1 MSFGISD
8 PITGELAANKANRNG
23 DNITNPQTWRDGL
36 GVSKDIAQR
45 APSGAFINSTF
56 VTGVKTAVETPA
68 AIFAAGSALANRT
81 TITLRNESTNI
92 RIRVGRLQSNLQRD
106 GMILEPQAVMVI
118 PMNPDTAVEIFVC
131 SEGAAVNLLVTE
143 VAA

>member
-1 MSFGISD
+1 

-36 GVSKDIAQR
+36 GVSTDIAQR

-68 AIFAAGSALANRT
+68 AIFAGSSALANRT

-118 PMNPDTAVEIFVC
+118 PVSPSTAVDVFVC
-131 SEGAAVNLLVTE
+131 SEGSAVNLLVTE